1 LVEEVFPQVPRDLT
15 DALLKLLADPNI
27 ASKEWVVR
35 YYDHEVRGNT
45 VIKPL
50 QGKLGL
56 RGPGDATVLRPLQ
69 DSWRGLAIAVG
80 VNPWFTALDAY
91 KGGQTS
97 VDEACR
103 NIAAVGGMPH
113 SLTDCLNF
121 GNPEKPERLGEFRNA
136 VKGIGD
142 VASALSLAIPSGNV
156 SFYNEAPIGA
166 CLPTATVLGVGLV
179 PDVRKCV
186 TTDLKKEGNPIYMVG
201 ETKQEMAGSAFF
213 RYFGGKGG
221 IVPGVTPTSLS
232 QGIDSLNECIE
243 RSLLRSCHDISDGG
257 VAVSLS
263 EMCIG
268 GDIGVNANLQAMGK
282 FSPMVKMFSESNS
295 RWLVE
300 VDQNREQEFLQRT
313 KAPAVR
319 IGSVGGKMLVIE
331 DKDVLVDV
339 EVSALRK
346 AWAEPLWKMLG

>member
-1 LVEEVFPQVPRDLT
+1 
-15 DALLKLLADPNI
+15 
-27 ASKEWVVR
+27 
-35 YYDHEVRGNT
+35 
-45 VIKPL
+45 
-50 QGKLGL
+50 
-56 RGPGDATVLRPLQ
+56 
-69 DSWRGLAIAVG
+69 
-80 VNPWFTALDAY
+80 
-91 KGGQTS
+91 

-213 RYFGGKGG
+213 RCFGGKGG